1 MAKNGEA
8 MSVEEF
14 LFDEMDEGV
23 KVPVGASCRRVKR
36 SGKNLFRELKVKMVM
51 RIYGV
56 SRAKA
61 LEIVAARAKKAG
73 ESGESGVRAARPPR
87 DDGGFMGAEEF
98 FRG

>member
-1 MAKNGEA
+1 MTHEDELISA
-8 MSVEEF
+8 EEF
-14 LFDEMDEGV
+14 FGGGEKSSKTPPRKPWKGRKTSAE
-23 KVPVGASCRRVKR
+23 
-36 SGKNLFRELKVKMVM
+36 NLLAEAKVKMVM